1 MTVVMVALPVVFQPE
16 LRRALEQIG
25 RGRLFHKHNELDE
38 KELED
43 MLNAV
48 TNATEIMSRRKIGA
62 LMVFERETGLE
73 ERIETGVPIDGL
85 ISDSLLLNI
94 FEPDTPLHDGAVVIR
109 GNRIVAAS
117 CLLPLTEARNLSQ
130 ELGTRHR
137 SAIGISEQSDALVL
151 VVSEETGTI
160 SLARNG
166 ELHRYLTGED
176 IKSLLRAA
184 VVQPSLNWKQVIND
198 KIKRD
203 SGWQMMGNFFDRE
216 NMLARVI
223 AFLIACALWMY
234 VMNEQNPLVE
244 RNYVVNLELR
254 NVPEGMIVLNTP
266 DKVRVKVQAQRTVLG
281 DITEKEVTAYV
292 DFADK
297 NIGQQALPVKA
308 QFNQGTVLEVYPNNI
323 YAYLD
328 SVTER

>member
-1 MTVVMVALPVVFQPE
+1 MRTLLVGHTGYITNKFVEEAFPESLVMVMGDTNI
-16 LRRALEQIG
+16 RKNRKKN
-25 RGRLFHKHNELDE
+25 LFVRPFVKNE

-198 KIKRD
+198 KIKEIR
-203 SGWQMMGNFFDRE
+203 GG
-216 NMLARVI
+216 
-223 AFLIACALWMY
+223 
-234 VMNEQNPLVE
+234 
-244 RNYVVNLELR
+244 
-254 NVPEGMIVLNTP
+254 
-266 DKVRVKVQAQRTVLG
+266 K
-281 DITEKEVTAYV
+281 
-292 DFADK
+292 
-297 NIGQQALPVKA
+297 
-308 QFNQGTVLEVYPNNI
+308 
-323 YAYLD
+323 
-328 SVTER
+328 

>member
-1 MTVVMVALPVVFQPE
+1 MLDWIKSILDNYTNGMYFPNIHIKDVIEILIVAVIVYEIMLWIKNTKAWMLLRGIIMLGVFILLAWIFQMHTILYLAAQSINVLAIAAVVVFQPE

-198 KIKRD
+198 KIKEIR
-203 SGWQMMGNFFDRE
+203 GG
-216 NMLARVI
+216 
-223 AFLIACALWMY
+223 
-234 VMNEQNPLVE
+234 
-244 RNYVVNLELR
+244 
-254 NVPEGMIVLNTP
+254 
-266 DKVRVKVQAQRTVLG
+266 K
-281 DITEKEVTAYV
+281 
-292 DFADK
+292 
-297 NIGQQALPVKA
+297 
-308 QFNQGTVLEVYPNNI
+308 
-323 YAYLD
+323 
-328 SVTER
+328 

>member
-1 MTVVMVALPVVFQPE
+1 MAIEYLGLSAINGPMVVLEGVSGAAYDEIVEMVVDGNKKKLGRVIEVYEDKAIIQVFE
-16 LRRALEQIG
+16 GTEGLGLRNVHT
-25 RGRLFHKHNELDE
+25 RLTGHPMVLGVS
-38 KELED
+38 ED
-43 MLNAV
+43 MLGRTMN
-48 TNATEIMSRRKIGA
+48 G
-62 LMVFERETGLE
+62 
-73 ERIETGVPIDGL
+73 TGVPIDGL

-198 KIKRD
+198 KIKEIR
-203 SGWQMMGNFFDRE
+203 GG
-216 NMLARVI
+216 
-223 AFLIACALWMY
+223 
-234 VMNEQNPLVE
+234 
-244 RNYVVNLELR
+244 
-254 NVPEGMIVLNTP
+254 
-266 DKVRVKVQAQRTVLG
+266 K
-281 DITEKEVTAYV
+281 
-292 DFADK
+292 
-297 NIGQQALPVKA
+297 
-308 QFNQGTVLEVYPNNI
+308 
-323 YAYLD
+323 
-328 SVTER
+328 